1 MRKFVL
7 GALLAAT
14 ASSVLGGELYAVRES
29 DDVLVKIDSESH
41 QITDVGPLG
50 TSFAFG
56 GLAWDGQ
63 TMWAVPG
70 RGNNSL
76 YTIDIE
82 SGAATLVGSHG
93 VNDLFGLEWD
103 PSTQTLYASQ
113 FSGGRSFYR
122 LNTSTGAATLI
133 GVMNRGIGGLAYDS
147 MRDILVGV
155 EDGAGDLWEIERE
168 SGAQTLLFAG
178 EFTNDSGLAYDPDQD
193 VLWDIDWSGNLF
205 KYDIEGGYART
216 TVLSGLTA
224 HDGLA
229 YVPEPMSLTL
239 LGLGALVV
247 ARRRR

>member
-1 MRKFVL
+1 MRRYMAGVL
-7 GALLAAT
+7 SAFMASAAF
-14 ASSVLGGELYAVRES
+14 GGELYAVRES

-41 QITDVGPLG
+41 LITPVGSLG
-50 TSFAFG
+50 TPFAFG
-56 GLAWDGQ
+56 GLAWDGE
-63 TMWAVPG
+63 TMWCVPG

-103 PSTQTLYASQ
+103 PSTQTLYGSQ
-113 FSGGRSFYR
+113 FSGGRSLYR

-147 MRDILVGV
+147 MRDNLVGV
-155 EDGAGDLWEIERE
+155 EDGAGDLWEIDRTN
-168 SGAQTLLFAG
+168 GAQTLLFAG
-178 EFTNDSGLAYDPDQD
+178 DFTNDSGLAYDPDQD

-205 KYDIEGGYART
+205 RYDIEGGYART
-216 TVLSGLTA
+216 TVLSGLGA

>member
-1 MRKFVL
+1 MRKFTIS
-7 GALLAAT
+7 LLAAT
-14 ASSVLGGELYAVRES
+14 MCTTVFAGELYAVRES
-29 DDVLVKIDSESH
+29 NDVLVKIDTESLAM
-41 QITDVGPLG
+41 TDVGPLG

-56 GLAWDGQ
+56 GLAWDGT

-103 PSTQTLYASQ
+103 PTTQTLYGSQ
-113 FSGGRSFYR
+113 FSGGSGFYR
-122 LNTSTGAATLI
+122 LNTANGAATLI
-133 GVMNRGIGGLAYDS
+133 GTMNRQIGGLAHDS
-147 MRDILVGV
+147 MRDKLIGV
-155 EDGAGDLWEIERE
+155 EDGAGDLWEIDR
-168 SGAQTLLFAG
+168 SNGAQTLLFAG
-178 EFTNDSGLAYDPDQD
+178 DFTNDSGLAYDNDQD
-193 VLWDIDWSGNLF
+193 MLWDIDWSGNLF
-205 KYDIEGGYART
+205 RYDIENGYART
-216 TVLSGLTA
+216 TMATGLTA